1 MKSDGRGPPP
11 AAEFAL
17 RRDLTR
23 PLRGGYNPECG
34 DASAPVRPHPKGG
47 ETLNVSPSVRRIL
60 TVAVGAA
67 LLTVCSWISIP
78 LTIPFTL
85 QTFAVCLISALFG
98 APSALLSLLVYVL
111 LGLAGIPVFAGFR
124 GGAGVLL
131 GATGGYIL
139 GFFFTALI
147 VGLTASARKHG
158 LPSLIVS
165 MAAGVLVCY
174 AFGTA
179 WFMTVYARNT
189 GPVCLG
195 TALGWCVFPYLIPDA
210 VKILLAAWLARRLY
224 PVLARKRNGA

>member
-1 MKSDGRGPPP
+1 M
-11 AAEFAL
+11 
-17 RRDLTR
+17 
-23 PLRGGYNPECG
+23 NI
-34 DASAPVRPHPKGG
+34 
-47 ETLNVSPSVRRIL
+47 SPSVRRIL

-85 QTFAVCLISALFG
+85 QTFAVCLIAALFG
-98 APSALLSLLVYVL
+98 APSSLLSLLVYVL
-111 LGLAGIPVFAGFR
+111 LGAAGIPVFAGFR

-147 VGLTASARKHG
+147 VGLTASARKRG
-158 LPSLIVS
+158 FPSLIVS

-179 WFMTVYARNT
+179 WFIFVYSRRVAAI
-189 GPVCLG
+189 GLMQ
-195 TALGWCVFPYLIPDA
+195 ALGMCVFPFIIPDA
-210 VKILLAAWLARRLY
+210 VKIGCAMVVVSQLRRRVKL
-224 PVLARKRNGA
+224 

>member
-1 MKSDGRGPPP
+1 M
-11 AAEFAL
+11 
-17 RRDLTR
+17 
-23 PLRGGYNPECG
+23 
-34 DASAPVRPHPKGG
+34 
-47 ETLNVSPSVRRIL
+47 NVSPSVRRIL